1 MRQTEQ
7 GRAVRGADVVTR
19 STGDLSVAARALGI
33 SELGLSVYE
42 GLLAN
47 PDASVGELGSLVG
60 ASLNAVRSALASL
73 VSAGLL
79 GKMPGPARRLTVI
92 DPWLALNSL
101 LLRREEEV
109 ARTSGE
115 LMEARRWT
123 ANAIR
128 ASQAST
134 APPAQNVV
142 EVIERSTATTALFE
156 QLQNTA
162 EREFIGIERAPYV
175 LPVPGNHTEL
185 ALLEERRI
193 RYRYIYE
200 QSAFAIPE
208 KVAWIQRYIEA
219 GEEARVLP
227 QVPIR
232 FLASDRKVGMTPLG
246 TGTTSIS
253 GPWLLIHD
261 SPILQAL
268 VELFETLWQRAVP
281 VRAWLAGAPP
291 AGRGGPSEQ
300 DRRILGLLGA
310 GLKDAMIAQQLGISE
325 ATVLR
330 RVRALMDQFG
340 VSTRFQA
347 GMQAAR
353 RGLI

>member
-1 MRQTEQ
+1 MAQ
-7 GRAVRGADVVTR
+7 AADGAAGN
-19 STGDLSVAARALGI
+19 TGELSVVARALGI

-42 GLLAN
+42 ELLAN

-79 GKMPGPARRLTVI
+79 GKMPGQARRLTVI

-115 LMEARRWT
+115 LVEARRWT

-128 ASQAST
+128 ACQSST
-134 APPAQNVV
+134 TPPAQNVV
-142 EVIERSTATTALFE
+142 EIIERSTATTALFE

-162 EREFIGIERAPYV
+162 ETEFVGIERAPYV
-175 LPVPGNHTEL
+175 LPVPGNPTEL
-185 ALLEERRI
+185 ALLKEGRLK
-193 RYRYIYE
+193 YRYIYE

-227 QVPIR
+227 RVPIR
-232 FLASDRKVGMTPLG
+232 FLASDRKLGMTPLG

-253 GPWLLIHD
+253 GPWLLIHE
-261 SPILQAL
+261 SRILEAL
-268 VELFETLWQRAVP
+268 LELFETLWQRAVP
-281 VRAWLAGAPP
+281 VRSWLAGAPP
-291 AGRGGPSEQ
+291 VGRSSPSQQ
-300 DRRILGLLGA
+300 DRRILGLLAA

-353 RGLI
+353 RDLA